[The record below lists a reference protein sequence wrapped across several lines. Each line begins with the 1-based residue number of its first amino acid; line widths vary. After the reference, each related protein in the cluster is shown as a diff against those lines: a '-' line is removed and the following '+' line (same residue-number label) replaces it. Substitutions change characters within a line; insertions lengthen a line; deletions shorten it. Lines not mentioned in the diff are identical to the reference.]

1 MHLVA
6 HGRGPRLH
14 RSPSGP
20 PGEDIPG
27 FPTLLLP
34 EDARPLPCQLL
45 EEPSSESLE
54 SSLWEKSRG
63 LSEVTLGRA
72 WKHPLSVAAG
82 EDGNL
87 GPGHGP
93 SRGSQWWEVG
103 PGSEGQNQTWEAIK
117 KCGCHSAPLLR
128 ASHVLPG
135 QLLHSFLLF
144 ASLMTWLKIAAP
156 MVPRCAFL

>member
-1 MHLVA
+1 MVGAGVGVCCPRCSILTSTPGLGGGCLLADSVVPATLPHPPLLWGLETLLMRSFLLMPFRCILVA
-6 HGRGPRLH
+6 HGRDPRLH

-27 FPTLLLP
+27 FPTRLLP

-54 SSLWEKSRG
+54 SSLWEKSKG

-87 GPGHGP
+87 GPGHRP
-93 SRGSQWWEVG
+93 SRGSQW
-103 PGSEGQNQTWEAIK
+103 
-117 KCGCHSAPLLR
+117 
-128 ASHVLPG
+128 
-135 QLLHSFLLF
+135 
-144 ASLMTWLKIAAP
+144 
-156 MVPRCAFL
+156 